1 MTCQNRKWRCDI
13 DYDKLHVLST
23 SENETT
29 MCVYSGKKNTKENNA
44 NE

>member
-13 DYDKLHVLST
+13 DYDKVHVLST

-29 MCVYSGKKNTKENNA
+29 MRTRERERSE
-44 NE
+44 